1 MPVLAVGGYAFG
13 TVVIIVCV
21 IGVLVALVVV
31 ARQQDTFDR
40 ELGGLWM
47 FHGTADTSP
56 HQMPGTRFEERHV
69 IDPPPSVE
77 PADELAA
84 SQRANR
90 PDDSATESRRDA
102 L

>member
-1 MPVLAVGGYAFG
+1 MRVSAIDGYLFG

-21 IGVLVALVVV
+21 IGVLVALVVL
-31 ARQQDTFDR
+31 ARQEHTFDR
-40 ELGGLWM
+40 ELGGLWI

-69 IDPPPSVE
+69 IDPPPSPE

-84 SQRANR
+84 SAGAQRL
-90 PDDSATESRRDA
+90 DGS
-102 L
+102 

>member
-1 MPVLAVGGYAFG
+1 MRVLAIGGYAFG
-13 TVVIIVCV
+13 AVVLIVCV
-21 IGVLVALVVV
+21 ISVVVALFVV

-40 ELGGLWM
+40 ESGGLWI

-69 IDPPPSVE
+69 IDPPPSPE

-84 SQRANR
+84 SARGHR
-90 PDDSATESRRDA
+90 LDGS
-102 L
+102 

>member
-84 SQRANR
+84 SERAHR
-90 PDDSATESRRDA
+90 LDDSATESRRDD